1 MNSLKQTPKV
11 LWFLPNIASLAA
23 IRGVIG
29 FRAVWCQV
37 LVWFPNTFAALTL
50 QNCQSALISE
60 FYFIPS
66 HQLLFSCRPNG
77 CSMTFKLF
85 LFSFC
90 FFVKKICIIH
100 GRSMRFYIASFKSFH
115 SAVAWCWDDSAHVAV
130 VWKWSLTQTWGEHVS
145 SDRKLL
151 GFVGLIELDTLC
163 WHLART
169 IDYSITPVRPW

>member
-1 MNSLKQTPKV
+1 MNSLKRTPKV
-11 LWFLPNIASLAA
+11 LWFLPNVASLAA

-66 HQLLFSCRPNG
+66 HQLLFSSRPNG
-77 CSMTFKLF
+77 RSMTFKLF
-85 LFSFC
+85 LGFFLFLLKRYECVFTLRLLNC
-90 FFVKKICIIH
+90 FTPPWLDV
-100 GRSMRFYIASFKSFH
+100 G
-115 SAVAWCWDDSAHVAV
+115 DDTAHVAV
-130 VWKWSLTQTWGEHVS
+130 IWKWSLTQTWGEHVS
-145 SDRKLL
+145 NDRILL
-151 GFVGLIELDTLC
+151 RFVGLIGPDTLC